1 MLPRA
6 AAVAQSSHPKL
17 NWAYWSGFSLTQ
29 GAIAWYLSLC
39 LIQWQRLQCANFKG
53 LHLALCSGVVERRR
67 VLGRRA
73 NSCCAD
79 GAAGGTIGVCPK
91 HFEGP
96 VPRAGLSRAFEGPV
110 PRAGLSQ
117 AFEGP
122 VPTACCWRLQLK
134 LLLQLSSATEP
145 AFSVHKSNR
154 LQPLIHLKNS

>member
-6 AAVAQSSHPKL
+6 AAVAQSSHPKP

-91 HFEGP
+91 HFEWP
-96 VPRAGLSRAFEGPV
+96 VPRAGLSR
-110 PRAGLSQ
+110 

-134 LLLQLSSATEP
+134 LLLQLSNATEP
-145 AFSVHKSNR
+145 AFSGHKSNR
-154 LQPLIHLKNS
+154 LQAALDILTRLAKIA